1 MVRISVLV
9 VAAGILAGCVYS
21 EDVVPIHYDPSSGA
35 ARIEGA
41 GAVTVAVVDGRSIDR
56 NRISTKINGY
66 GASAAAI
73 RSATDVRDVVRDAL
87 TAELEQ
93 RGFRI
98 ESADRVVTATI
109 RRFYNDYASAV
120 LATAAKADVDLE
132 VTVSQPGAAL
142 FTQTY
147 DGFSESAFAYPSGSN
162 AAESVAKALRNAI
175 DNMFADPEFV
185 QSLTGGSRR
194 IGQRG

>member
-1 MVRISVLV
+1 MGCMNIPRGAMVRISVLV

-98 ESADRVVTATI
+98 ESADRVV
-109 RRFYNDYASAV
+109 
-120 LATAAKADVDLE
+120 
-132 VTVSQPGAAL
+132 
-142 FTQTY
+142 
-147 DGFSESAFAYPSGSN
+147 
-162 AAESVAKALRNAI
+162 
-175 DNMFADPEFV
+175 
-185 QSLTGGSRR
+185 
-194 IGQRG
+194 